1 MSVTGVV
8 AALDFEARCLGQRR
22 RDSGGLWRLSDG
34 SLVSVSGIGADN
46 AARAARTLVAAGAGA
61 LLSWGVAGGLDPS
74 LSCGAAVLPGAVLR
88 DAGGRGALRRY
99 ETCATWREP
108 LMSALQRYA
117 PVVAGTLLSSA
128 TPVAA
133 AALKAQKFAETHAVA
148 VDMESAAVAEVARQH
163 DLPFLVLRVILDTA
177 ADSLPE
183 SILRAFDPAA
193 NRSGL
198 SRAWQL
204 LWALLTTP
212 SELRALLRLP
222 RQYRLAQ
229 RALRDC
235 VRFGDPTR
243 MIDAP
248 GER

>member
-1 MSVTGVV
+1 MSATGVV
-8 AALDFEARCLGQRR
+8 AAFDFEARCLGERR
-22 RDSGGLWRLSDG
+22 RHSGGLWSLRDG

-74 LSCGAAVLPGAVLR
+74 LRCGAAVLPGAVLR
-88 DAGGRGALRRY
+88 DSAGRGAPPRY
-99 ETCATWREP
+99 ETCASWREP
-108 LMSALQRYA
+108 LMNALQRHA

-133 AALKAQKFAETHAVA
+133 AALKAQLYGATHAVA
-148 VDMESAAVAEVARQH
+148 VDMESAAVAEVAAQH
-163 DLPFLVLRVILDTA
+163 ALPFIVLRVILDTA
-177 ADSLPE
+177 ADSLPG

-193 NRSGL
+193 DRSGL

-204 LWALLTTP
+204 LSALLTTP
-212 SELRALLRLP
+212 SDLPPLLRLAG
-222 RQYRLAQ
+222 QYRRAQ

-243 MIDAP
+243 RIDRP
-248 GER
+248 GAR